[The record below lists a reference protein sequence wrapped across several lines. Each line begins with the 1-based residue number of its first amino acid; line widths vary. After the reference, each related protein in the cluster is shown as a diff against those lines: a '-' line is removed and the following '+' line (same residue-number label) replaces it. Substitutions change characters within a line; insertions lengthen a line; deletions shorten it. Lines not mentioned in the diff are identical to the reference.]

1 MESNTFMIVI
11 NVKFRFEITHH
22 IDRGRCS
29 FSNLGFEKDVN
40 MYGSQALRK
49 AVGSNHQ
56 FEKDVNMYGS
66 QADSN

>member
-11 NVKFRFEITHH
+11 NVKFRFEISHH

-40 MYGSQALRK
+40 MYGSQAFNLCNRK
-49 AVGSNHQ
+49 Q
-56 FEKDVNMYGS
+56 FEIVKEGEES
-66 QADSN
+66 IR